1 MSSISTDSLFKNVP
15 RNGVA
20 KTGLAAKDNGADSVV
35 ADFLKEAK
43 KSPIE
48 RLREAY
54 LKAHNMSEADLAAL
68 PPAERQSIEDDIRKA
83 IQEALTKQPQ
93 QGPKSFAQLLQEAG

>member
-1 MSSISTDSLFKNVP
+1 MSSISTDSFFKNVP

-20 KTGLAAKDNGADSVV
+20 KTGLAAKDSGTDAVV
-35 ADFLKEAK
+35 EEFLKEAK

-68 PPAERQSIEDDIRKA
+68 PPAERQSIEDDIRKS
-83 IQEALTKQPQ
+83 IQEAMKKQPK
-93 QGPKSFAQLLQEAG
+93 QGPKSFADILQEAG